1 MDNIHFPKAI
11 FTAPGDELVD
21 GEGVKSRV
29 VTSQDELDL
38 ALADGWHE
46 TPRGALDA
54 HQAVLDAQRKADEE
68 AKDENRAPTRAELE
82 QKATELGIA
91 FKAQTSDKKLA
102 EAIATKLAEA
112 AQ

>member
-1 MDNIHFPKAI
+1 MDNIHFPKAV
-11 FTAPGDELVD
+11 FTAPGAELVD
-21 GEGVKSRV
+21 GEGVTSRV
-29 VTSQDELDL
+29 VTSQDELEL

-54 HQAVLDAQRKADEE
+54 HQAALDAQRKPDDDT
-68 AKDENRAPTRAELE
+68 KDENRAPTRAELE

-102 EAIATKLAEA
+102 ESISAKLAEA